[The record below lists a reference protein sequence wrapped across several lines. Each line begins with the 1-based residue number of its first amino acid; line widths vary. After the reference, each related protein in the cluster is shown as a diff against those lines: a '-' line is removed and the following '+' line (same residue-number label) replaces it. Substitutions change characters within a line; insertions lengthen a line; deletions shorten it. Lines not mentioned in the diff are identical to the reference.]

1 MRKTYHL
8 DIEGRHPERLLE
20 AAKHDIRKY
29 LKRERR
35 KPLPAGADIWDFDA
49 RFGQDEAGAQPLP
62 LTELIRAIDQHVA
75 AGAVQFYVEL
85 LRKPGNRNARP
96 RGRDGAAA
104 ADDGRGSV
112 RRRLRSPDG
121 EGWLRR
127 GACERCGTRRLD
139 VSRLGPIVTPL
150 LWFP

>member
-49 RFGQDEAGAQPLP
+49 RFGQDEASAQPLA

-96 RGRDGAAA
+96 RGRDGTAA
-104 ADDGRGSV
+104 ADAGEDLYDG
-112 RRRLRSPDG
+112 D
-121 EGWLRR
+121 
-127 GACERCGTRRLD
+127 
-139 VSRLGPIVTPL
+139 
-150 LWFP
+150 

>member
-96 RGRDGAAA
+96 RGRDGTAA
-104 ADDGRGSV
+104 ADAGEDLYDG
-112 RRRLRSPDG
+112 D
-121 EGWLRR
+121 
-127 GACERCGTRRLD
+127 
-139 VSRLGPIVTPL
+139 
-150 LWFP
+150 

>member
-49 RFGQDEAGAQPLP
+49 RFGQDLS
-62 LTELIRAIDQHVA
+62 LIHI
-75 AGAVQFYVEL
+75 
-85 LRKPGNRNARP
+85 
-96 RGRDGAAA
+96 
-104 ADDGRGSV
+104 
-112 RRRLRSPDG
+112 
-121 EGWLRR
+121 
-127 GACERCGTRRLD
+127 
-139 VSRLGPIVTPL
+139 
-150 LWFP
+150 